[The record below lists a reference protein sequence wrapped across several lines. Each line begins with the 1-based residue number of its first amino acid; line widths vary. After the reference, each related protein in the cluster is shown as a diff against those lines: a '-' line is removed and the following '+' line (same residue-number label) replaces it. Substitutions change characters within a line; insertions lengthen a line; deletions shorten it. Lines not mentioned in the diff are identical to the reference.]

1 MILNPL
7 LKNTKGAD
15 GVYTIVLMA
24 LLGIV
29 TAMLIVIFLPKG
41 CGMCSQKTEGFG
53 SFISQ
58 SQGCGAT
65 EGFTTDTTTLDST
78 SFSCPDR
85 TNLYT
90 DMQGNMN
97 CCNGNVDGKICNGK
111 TVCTF
116 SGNALQKY
124 PSCIRPPRKI
134 RWRGTISP
142 WVKEWMN
149 GENYVQKMG
158 AELPFLQRYPTDD
171 MKRVLKQEDIDAWN
185 KFVQEEIAWFQ
196 VSQNE
201 PLISYQEEVMLII
214 DHITALFR
222 KSQVAV
228 PSPIPSVTPP
238 TASSSSSASSSSA
251 TSQGYGDIASEL
263 KIKMNDDNKQKFMGI
278 FLTTY
283 AGFITN
289 AQKNNMLTYNE
300 YTEHLAFL
308 QRKLEWLKNSQN
320 APLSDYQ
327 VELVRIYNKIGEV
340 NTDSSHTLIGR
351 FMQMY
356 NLM

>member
-1 MILNPL
+1 MVLDPYI
-7 LKNTKGAD
+7 KKTKGAE

-24 LLGIV
+24 FLGV
-29 TAMLIVIFLPKG
+29 LTAMMIVLFLPKG
-41 CGMCSQKTEGFG
+41 CGTCQQEGF
-53 SFISQ
+53 
-58 SQGCGAT
+58 AT
-65 EGFTTDTTTLDST
+65 EDTALDST
-78 SFSCPDR
+78 SFTCPDGAK
-85 TNLYT
+85 LYT
-90 DMQGNMN
+90 DMQGNSN
-97 CCNGNVDGKICNGK
+97 CCKGEVNGKTCIGK

-149 GENYVQKMG
+149 GQDYVQKLG
-158 AELPFLQRYPTDD
+158 AEFPSLQRYPTDD

-228 PSPIPSVTPP
+228 PSPIPAASSAP
-238 TASSSSSASSSSA
+238 SSSSSASSSASSSSSNNA
-251 TSQGYGDIASEL
+251 SCTKVYGDIAAEL
-263 KIKMNDDNKQKFMGI
+263 KIRMNDGNKQKFMGI

-283 AGFITN
+283 LGFLTN
-289 AQKNNMLTYNE
+289 AQKNNMLSYNE
-300 YTEHLAFL
+300 YTDYFAFF
-308 QRKLEWLKNSQN
+308 QRELEWVKNSQN
-320 APLSDYQ
+320 APVSDY
-327 VELVRIYNKIGEV
+327 ENEIVRIYKKTEEL
-340 NTDSSHTLIGR
+340 NTDSSNTLIGR
-351 FMQMY
+351 FMQIN